1 VAGDDPQ
8 VVAVESGGKLNAT
21 IMLGRTDTSIPQ
33 PVREAAFRAPRPGDV
48 PVVDRASMVDG
59 SDSIILLTKVI
70 PGDAENLDDTER
82 QIFREDI
89 IAAAGGA
96 ELAAY
101 VEQLRSQATVV
112 ISAEQFQ

>member
-1 VAGDDPQ
+1 
-8 VVAVESGGKLNAT
+8 
-21 IMLGRTDTSIPQ
+21 M
-33 PVREAAFRAPRPGDV
+33 F
-48 PVVDRASMVDG
+48 DG
-59 SDSIILLTKVI
+59 SDAIILLTRVV
-70 PGDAENLDDTER
+70 PGDAKSLDDTER

-112 ISAEQFQ
+112 ISEEQFQ

>member
-1 VAGDDPQ
+1 
-8 VVAVESGGKLNAT
+8 
-21 IMLGRTDTSIPQ
+21 
-33 PVREAAFRAPRPGDV
+33 
-48 PVVDRASMVDG
+48 MVDG